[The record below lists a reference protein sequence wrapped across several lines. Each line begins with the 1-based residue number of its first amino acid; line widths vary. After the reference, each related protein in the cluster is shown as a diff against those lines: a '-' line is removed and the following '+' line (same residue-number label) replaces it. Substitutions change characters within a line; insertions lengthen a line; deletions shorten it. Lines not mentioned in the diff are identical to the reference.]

1 MQKAVKS
8 AFKIFDASEYKVGIV
23 VADFNHDVTSALLKK
38 ALACCAEYH
47 VSKKNLDVFKVP
59 GCVEIPSILY
69 ALADSDE
76 GYDCLI
82 ALGAII
88 QGETDHYIHV
98 ANVVTHGVE
107 DVMKEGLP
115 VGYGILTVAT
125 LAQAKAR
132 LDAGRMAAEAALQ
145 SAKLISDILGKK
157 K

>member
-1 MQKAVKS
+1 MQKAIKS
-8 AFKIFDASEYKVGIV
+8 GFKIFNASTYKVGIV
-23 VADFNHDVTSALLKK
+23 VADFNRDITAVLLKK
-38 ALACCAEYH
+38 AMACCTEYG
-47 VSKKNLDVFKVP
+47 VAKKNIAVFRVP

-76 GYDCLI
+76 EYDCLI

-107 DVMKEGLP
+107 EVMKEGLP
-115 VGYGILTVAT
+115 VGYGILTVADV
-125 LAQAKAR
+125 AQAKAR